1 MTQAIEASQSSAN
14 AAAQYRRGALL
25 VAGSALAWS
34 SAGIITR
41 LTTTDN
47 WTTLFWRSIFSC
59 LFLVI
64 YVGLRDGRNA
74 VAQFRALGLPGFGIA
89 VSFGTSMT
97 CFIIALKTTA
107 VANVLI
113 FQAAAP
119 FVAAVLAWLWLKE
132 RVSYRSALAI
142 AATVAGIV
150 VMVSDSV
157 EKGRVL
163 GDILSAFMGISF
175 AMMIVVARRHRDVSM
190 TAATC
195 LATALT
201 ALVSLPL
208 ASLTPSPGDLALLAV
223 FGVGQMGIGLVM
235 FTAGVRLIPAAD
247 AGLITV
253 IEVILA
259 PLWVWMAFGENPGAR
274 ALIGGAIVLVAVIGH
289 TMFEKRAVDGR
300 DVAGSPRY
308 SPREVRSTGRIRT
321 GRDPWPSGS
330 SRSSATASSGTASPR
345 SSPARAGRSGSSGEA
360 GRASTAP
367 SPRSAKASRRSRSR
381 SW

>member
-1 MTQAIEASQSSAN
+1 VTQAIEADHAGA

-47 WTTLFWRSIFSC
+47 WTTLFWRSVFSS

-64 YVGLRDGRNA
+64 YVGLRDGRA
-74 VAQFRALGLPGFGIA
+74 AIPQFRALGLPGLGIA
-89 VSFGTSMT
+89 VSFGASMT

-132 RVSYRSALAI
+132 RISYRSALAI
-142 AATVAGIV
+142 LATVAGIV

-163 GDILSAFMGISF
+163 GDILSALMGISF
-175 AMMIVVARRHRDVSM
+175 ALMIVVARRHRDVSM

-195 LATALT
+195 LATTLT
-201 ALVSLPL
+201 ALVALPL
-208 ASLTPSPGDLALLAV
+208 ASLTPSPGDLGLLAV

-235 FTAGVRLIPAAD
+235 FTAGVRLLPATD

-259 PLWVWMAFGENPGAR
+259 PLWVWLAFGEDPGPR
-274 ALIGGAIVLVAVIGH
+274 ALIGGAIVLVAVIAH
-289 TMFEKRAVDGR
+289 TIFEKRAIDR
-300 DVAGSPRY
+300 DAGA
-308 SPREVRSTGRIRT
+308 
-321 GRDPWPSGS
+321 
-330 SRSSATASSGTASPR
+330 AT
-345 SSPARAGRSGSSGEA
+345 
-360 GRASTAP
+360 
-367 SPRSAKASRRSRSR
+367 
-381 SW
+381 